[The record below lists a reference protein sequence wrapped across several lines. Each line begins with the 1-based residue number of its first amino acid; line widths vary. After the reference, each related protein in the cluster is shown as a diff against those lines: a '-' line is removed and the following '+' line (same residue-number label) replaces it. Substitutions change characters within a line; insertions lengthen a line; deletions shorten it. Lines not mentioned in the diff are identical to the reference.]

1 MPQIIVD
8 LDNHSNDVLKSAQKV
23 YNITSKPAAIRE
35 IVHAFE
41 NKTQVIAEAKK
52 LEEKGD

>member
-8 LDNHSNDVLKSAQKV
+8 LDNHSNDVLKSTQKV